1 MSEAMTKTI
10 REFIYI
16 DVPKLYSM
24 YSQIFE
30 GVTDQI
36 VEQRINQ
43 LLTGETTNRRNS
55 AVESEAT
62 EASKRTES
70 GFLHDHMYTR
80 LEEKLAPSL
89 VDGNSIEL
97 PQAKG
102 DLLVNP
108 LVKVSGRAEIE
119 DYSRLKQFLE
129 EFNRMG
135 EIVTFSNVS
144 SDPVIAEQLEN
155 LQFAAVQA
163 NINKDQV
170 KKLERDIEKLLNI
183 KQNAMK
189 GGLAQNPIL
198 MQNLKDFT
206 EMFHSSGYDVLI
218 TPFANTTVHYRGAL
232 DKEWLRLN
240 PQLLI
245 NLYGGQSEAPWTMV
259 GLTTHIQGTFVSQVQ
274 DATTDA
280 TDKLSQADENNPMM
294 LDIMRANFRRQ
305 RVFERLFLESNE
317 ETEIIVSP
325 LAIYRE
331 FNIHV

>member
-1 MSEAMTKTI
+1 MSETKTKKI

-43 LLTGETTNRRNS
+43 LLTGETINRRNET
-55 AVESEAT
+55 AESEAT
-62 EASKRTES
+62 EVSKRTES

-80 LEEKLAPSL
+80 LEEKLATSL
-89 VDGNSIEL
+89 VDGNSIEPL
-97 PQAKG
+97 QAK
-102 DLLVNP
+102 DNLLTNP

-119 DYSRLKQFLE
+119 DYSRLKQFFE
-129 EFNRMG
+129 EFNRVG
-135 EIVTFSNVS
+135 EIITFSNVTN
-144 SDPVIAEQLEN
+144 DPAIIEQLDK

-170 KKLERDIEKLLNI
+170 KKLEREIEKLLNI
-183 KQNAMK
+183 SQNAML

-206 EMFHSSGYDVLI
+206 EMFRPVGYDVLI
-218 TPFANTTVHYRGAL
+218 TPFTNTTLHYRGAVN
-232 DKEWLRLN
+232 KEWLRSD
-240 PQLLI
+240 PQQLI

-259 GLTTHIQGTFVSQVQ
+259 GLSTHIQGTFASQIK
-274 DATTDA
+274 T
-280 TDKLSQADENNPMM
+280 LSRN
-294 LDIMRANFRRQ
+294 L
-305 RVFERLFLESNE
+305 
-317 ETEIIVSP
+317 
-325 LAIYRE
+325 
-331 FNIHV
+331 